1 MENKLLSEIQ
11 LKQNV
16 VNYLI
21 NNKIASSQH
30 EAEKM
35 LDEGLWSKIK
45 SGLSNLAT
53 SAKHGLSKLGTIT
66 AGGKYFGQ
74 SKAKAAAQT
83 QIDSEMSKRGN
94 KMIRDLDK
102 TLKSQFP
109 GFPNVKDKEQFI
121 AGVQAIGQV
130 YESVVAATKL
140 PPDSK
145 GYLSPKKAN
154 NIIKSL
160 RMYVQK
166 TVDYDLASVYRM
178 FNENDE
184 KFYQENQHILLEAK
198 AVAGPLTGSKET
210 ETEKVYKSNKAPLT
224 LLGIGTALG
233 AFSWLVNTD
242 WFKNLFAAKSQ
253 VPVTEWMSQDTTKV
267 LGSVQPG
274 NGLTQTMNATL
285 GSKLTAASSPE
296 DFIKGLEKLGNGNA
310 QKGIDLLTQKGGLFP
325 DAAGAKMALTDIVK
339 NPHGQGDT
347 LGEIFKGKIA
357 GTGKEI
363 GDVLVTKPGGVIVG
377 AITSMVPK
385 IAMMTVIKTGAGYAA
400 AKGLG
405 GVLGPLGIGLI
416 AAGALVKGLRYKG
429 LKSSRMKTLKDL
441 LVNMNDLA
449 VPKTVKKTKEK
460 EEPVADIKK
469 SKVTKNK
476 KGETQINYTQ
486 PGSEKST
493 SSYTVS
499 GNVPTFG
506 NADAS
511 TTKQATQTQAEP
523 AKVKKTSSKGSKV
536 TKKKPASKAT
546 KKEPEMAAQTGS
558 KQKVVTAKPGEE
570 TTGTDYKRNRIGF
583 NRELNEAFKVL
594 FNQLHKR
601 NLI

>member
-1 MENKLLSEIQ
+1 MEKSLLNEAQLRNQVINYLLENKLAKS
-11 LKQNV
+11 KD
-16 VNYLI
+16 
-21 NNKIASSQH
+21 
-30 EAEKM
+30 EAEKL
-35 LDEGLWSKIK
+35 LDEGLFDKIK
-45 SGLSNLAT
+45 RGLSGAWDST
-53 SAKHGLSKLGTIT
+53 KHGLSKLGTIT

-74 SKAKAAAQT
+74 SKAKAAAKGQM
-83 QIDSEMSKRGN
+83 DAEMAKKGN

-102 TLKSQFP
+102 TLKAQIP
-109 GFPNVKDKEQFI
+109 GFPNVKNKEQFL

-140 PPDSK
+140 SPDAK
-145 GYLSPKKAN
+145 GYISPRKAN

-166 TVDYDLASVYRM
+166 LVDYDLASVYRM

-184 KFYQENQHILLEAK
+184 KYFQENQHILLEAK
-198 AVAGPLTGSKET
+198 AVTGPLTGSKET

-267 LGSVQPG
+267 LGTVQPG

-325 DAAGAKMALTDIVK
+325 DASGAKTALTNILK

-363 GDVLVTKPGGVIVG
+363 GDVLVTKTGGVIVG
-377 AITSMVPK
+377 AITKMVPK

-405 GVLGPLGIGLI
+405 SVLGPLGIGLV

-441 LVNMNDLA
+441 LVSMHDLA
-449 VPKTVKKTKEK
+449 VPKPVKQNTKDVKSEPK
-460 EEPVADIKK
+460 E
-469 SKVTKNK
+469 
-476 KGETQINYTQ
+476 Q
-486 PGSEKST
+486 P
-493 SSYTVS
+493 
-499 GNVPTFG
+499 
-506 NADAS
+506 AA
-511 TTKQATQTQAEP
+511 
-523 AKVKKTSSKGSKV
+523 KV
-536 TKKKPASKAT
+536 TKKKPSQAP
-546 KKEPEMAAQTGS
+546 KEPEIPSSTPAT
-558 KQKVVTAKPGEE
+558 KIKTAPK
-570 TTGTDYKRNRIGF
+570 TQASNADYKRNKIGF
-583 NRELNEAFKVL
+583 NRELQEAFKL
-594 FNQLHKR
+594 IFKELHRKR
-601 NLI
+601 IL

>member
-1 MENKLLSEIQ
+1 MENKLLSEIE
-11 LKQNV
+11 LKKNV

-21 NNKIASSQH
+21 NNKIASSKQ

-35 LDEGLWSKIK
+35 LEEGLWDKIK

-74 SKAKAAAQT
+74 AKAKAAAQT
-83 QIDSEMSKRGN
+83 QIDAEMGKRGN

-102 TLKSQFP
+102 SLKSQFP

-130 YESVVAATKL
+130 YESIVAATKL

-184 KFYQENQHILLEAK
+184 KFYQENQYLLFEA
-198 AVAGPLTGSKET
+198 AVAAKGPLTGSKET

-224 LLGIGTALG
+224 LLAVGTALG

-242 WFKNLFAAKSQ
+242 WFKNLFATKSQ
-253 VPVTEWMSQDTTKV
+253 VPVTQWMSQDTTKV

-285 GSKLTAASSPE
+285 GTKLSAASSPE
-296 DFIKGLEKLGNGNA
+296 DLIKGLEKIGNGNA
-310 QKGIDLLTQKGGLFP
+310 QKGVELLTQKGGLFP
-325 DAAGAKMALTDIVK
+325 DSAGAKAALTDIVNDPK
-339 NPHGQGDT
+339 GKGDT
-347 LGEIFKGKIA
+347 LGQIFQGKIA
-357 GTGKEI
+357 GTGKEV
-363 GDVLVTKPGGVIVG
+363 GDVLVTKSGGVIVG
-377 AITSMVPK
+377 AITKMVPK
-385 IAMMTVIKTGAGYAA
+385 IAMMTVIKTGAGYAT

-405 GVLGPLGIGLI
+405 GILGPLGIGLV

-441 LVNMNDLA
+441 LVSMNDLEM
-449 VPKTVKKTKEK
+449 PKKVKTDKTQGEDQIA
-460 EEPVADIKK
+460 EPKK
-469 SKVTKNK
+469 AKQSKVSKKK
-476 KGETQINYTQ
+476 KGEVEPTTTTPSTTFNYTQ
-486 PGSEKST
+486 PGSQKTT

-499 GNVPTFG
+499 GAAPTFG
-506 NADAS
+506 DAS
-511 TTKQATQTQAEP
+511 ATTTKGTTPSKAKSTPKKSSTAT
-523 AKVKKTSSKGSKV
+523 KGSKV
-536 TKKKPASKAT
+536 TKKTPTRKKAT
-546 KKEPEMAAQTGS
+546 SQELSES
-558 KQKVVTAKPGEE
+558 F
-570 TTGTDYKRNRIGF
+570 RI
-583 NRELNEAFKVL
+583 L
-594 FNQLHKR
+594 FNEMKK
-601 NLI
+601 II

>member
-1 MENKLLSEIQ
+1 MENKLLNESQ
-11 LKQNV
+11 LRNNIV
-16 VNYLI
+16 FYLVE
-21 NNKIASSQH
+21 NNIARSK
-30 EAEKM
+30 EDAEKM
-35 LDEGLWSKIK
+35 LNEGLWDKIK
-45 SGLSNLAT
+45 TGLSNLAT
-53 SAKHGLSKLGTIT
+53 STKHGLSKLGTIT

-74 SKAKAAAQT
+74 TKAKLAAQS
-83 QIDSEMSKRGN
+83 QMDAEMGKKGN

-102 TLKSQFP
+102 LLKTQFP

-130 YESVVAATKL
+130 YESIVAATKL

-145 GYLSPKKAN
+145 GYLTPKKAN

-184 KFYQENQHILLEAK
+184 KYYQDNQHILFEAK
-198 AVAGPLTGSKET
+198 AVAAGPLTGSKET

-224 LLGIGTALG
+224 LLAIGTALG

-253 VPVTEWMSQDTTKV
+253 VPVTKWVSQDTTKV

-296 DFIKGLEKLGNGNA
+296 DLIKGLEKLGNGNA
-310 QKGIDLLTQKGGLFP
+310 QKGVDLLTQKGGLFP

-347 LGEIFKGKIA
+347 LGQIFKGKIA

-363 GDVLVTKPGGVIVG
+363 GDVLVTKSGGAIVG
-377 AITSMVPK
+377 AITQMVPK
-385 IAMMTVIKTGAGYAA
+385 IVMMTTIKAGAGYAA

-405 GVLGPLGIGLI
+405 GILGPIGVGLI
-416 AAGALVKGLRYKG
+416 AAGALVKGLRVKG

-441 LVNMNDLA
+441 LVSMHDLA
-449 VPKTVKKTKEK
+449 IPKQVKKDKTKAEPEVEK
-460 EEPVADIKK
+460 TSVKKQAKTTKK
-469 SKVTKNK
+469 SSKKVANSEPTTQTSTQ
-476 KGETQINYTQ
+476 GSTQINYVQ
-486 PGSEKST
+486 PGSNKVT
-493 SSYTVS
+493 SSYSVPGVTPTYDNVS
-499 GNVPTFG
+499 ATTTQSTQPT
-506 NADAS
+506 APIEPA
-511 TTKQATQTQAEP
+511 KQAEP
-523 AKVKKTSSKGSKV
+523 KGAKVTR
-536 TKKKPASKAT
+536 KKPAA
-546 KKEPEMAAQTGS
+546 KKTQLA
-558 KQKVVTAKPGEE
+558 
-570 TTGTDYKRNRIGF
+570 
-583 NRELNEAFKVL
+583 EAYKVL
-594 FNQLHKR
+594 INQLNKKG
-601 NLI
+601 LI